1 MSFSKT
7 WKKTNKRKRVLA
19 VASGGGHWEQM
30 QMLRDAFEGCD
41 VAYMTTMRGLGE
53 RAGLSNVSIVPD
65 CNRHRPV
72 LAAWAVLRIAAT
84 ILHLRPDVIITTGAM
99 PGLIAIAI
107 GRRLGAR
114 TVWIDSIAN
123 AEEFSMSGAKA
134 YRHADLWLSQWQ
146 AVASVSGSEYAGSV
160 L

>member
-1 MSFSKT
+1 MSSGAGTHRK
-7 WKKTNKRKRVLA
+7 KRVLA

-41 VAYMTTMRGLGE
+41 VAYMTTMHGLGGNS
-53 RAGLSNVSIVPD
+53 GLVAVSVVPD
-65 CNRHRPV
+65 CNREHPV
-72 LAAWAVLRIAAT
+72 RAAWAAVRIAVKIAW
-84 ILHLRPDVIITTGAM
+84 LRPDVIVSTGAM

-107 GRRLGAR
+107 GRVFGAR

-123 AEEFSMSGAKA
+123 AEEFSMSGAQA
-134 YRHADLWLSQWQ
+134 HRHADLWLSQWQ
-146 AVASVSGSEYAGSV
+146 SVASATGAEYAGSV